1 MKIKQT
7 LALFHQLHVECWMWD
22 EKEKLNFKQ
31 LSTLKCHRLI
41 FPETNYF
48 RKVLIKFLN
57 SMLKNLF
64 KQNVAKL
71 SEIHQR
77 DKNFCKLLIRIII
90 RMKVSLMMYWVQF
103 EWGLKHPR
111 REYRDNEEW
120 KKSNSTEIWESGASL
135 WVFIIILKKCL
146 VEATRED
153 KD

>member
-1 MKIKQT
+1 MKINTPTWVCIDENQT
-7 LALFHQLHVECWMWD
+7 DTRTLFINCMLNVRR
-22 EKEKLNFKQ
+22 KGKLNFKQ

-120 KKSNSTEIWESGASL
+120 KKVIQLKSENPVHHYEFSSL
-135 WVFIIILKKCL
+135 Y
-146 VEATRED
+146 
-153 KD
+153 